1 MFALPYINGLTDL
14 WYKLF
19 RLVDID
25 WVILALYVQL
35 FKSLSRRILISY
47 KTRELQ
53 VVHFVQTI
61 GMLLKHYSF
70 YESVNKIKALW
81 DCREV

>member
-47 KTRELQ
+47 KTRELSSCSFCANYWYVAETLQ
-53 VVHFVQTI
+53 
-61 GMLLKHYSF
+61 LLRKCQQ
-70 YESVNKIKALW
+70 
-81 DCREV
+81 D